1 MRQKPI
7 SELRRRMLEDMSVRK
22 FSEATCRNYI
32 RHIAEFAKF
41 LGRSPDTAT
50 ADLRQFGPH
59 AGALTTR
66 RQHAC
71 DRLALACE
79 DMRWANPSPCLHHR
93 LAIRLSTTSSS
104 SHGAIGNKPPAALL
118 DCIGVTS
125 PPMSTEPE
133 KSNLR

>member
-7 SELRRRMLEDMSVRK
+7 SELRCRMLEDMSVRK

-59 AGALTTR
+59 AGALPTR

-79 DMRWANPSPCLHHR
+79 DMRWANPFAVPPPPFGDPIEHHQPLVAWR
-93 LAIRLSTTSSS
+93 DRQQTP
-104 SHGAIGNKPPAALL
+104 GRAALL
-118 DCIGVTS
+118 HRRNQPADV
-125 PPMSTEPE
+125 
-133 KSNLR
+133 N